1 MKEIR
6 ITSQSQF
13 DKINSVES
21 GDHLIV
27 ESSVKLSAN
36 LIVYGRLTLNS
47 TVDTSWG
54 RHVVAR
60 GQAHVVAWEQAH
72 VEARGQA
79 HVVAR
84 GQAHVE
90 AWEQAHVVARGQAHV
105 VAWEQAHV
113 VARGQ
118 AHVEAWEQAHVEARG
133 QAHVEARG
141 QAHVEAWEQA
151 HVVARG
157 QAHVVA
163 WEQAHVEAW
172 EQAHVEARGQAH
184 VEAREHTTT
193 QVQSDDAVVLL
204 FSFAIAVIAKAIKH
218 RITKKS
224 KTAHIQTWEPEP
236 YLTREGIA
244 VKAGTVILFKRVSSE
259 FLTQEG
265 KPWETKW
272 TPGVTRTH
280 PAWSPYGSECGQ
292 HKYHA
297 CSRPYFCDE
306 FRSKTDDQYVA
317 IQIAVKDLYEWPN
330 PHYPHKIAFRKG
342 KVLYRCDRYGNKIAD
357 GK

>member
-54 RHVVAR
+54 R
-60 GQAHVVAWEQAH
+60 
-72 VEARGQA
+72 
-79 HVVAR
+79 
-84 GQAHVE
+84 
-90 AWEQAHVVARGQAHV
+90 
-105 VAWEQAHV
+105 
-113 VARGQ
+113 
-118 AHVEAWEQAHVEARG
+118 
-133 QAHVEARG
+133 
-141 QAHVEAWEQA
+141 